1 MKLQKVS
8 QTITP
13 FAGISF
19 VHEEF
24 NKSGLFNLIDNY
36 LGVRNTNGYS
46 YGELF
51 RTWFE
56 VLFCGGE
63 VAEDVQKHL
72 RSTLENIPDNN
83 VASPD
88 TLLRVLTELATE
100 NTIITSTSGKEYEFN
115 INEKMNDLNIK
126 SLLLTKQLK
135 KGEMYDFDYDNQII
149 EHEKWDA
156 KRTHK
161 NTTGYFPGIATI
173 GDKVVYIENRD
184 GSANVKTAQDETLER
199 SYELLLENG
208 IKINR
213 SRMDAGSYAKNIIDM
228 VLTYSKLFYIRANRS
243 ESMLEQ
249 ICQIDDWKE
258 VEINFKSYEVASIP
272 FRQFF
277 EDRNYRLVIMREKSN
292 NAQLDLFT
300 GDNFIYRSILTND
313 KESSEKEI
321 IEYFNMRGASEKL
334 FDIQNNDFGWRR
346 LPSSDMDSNTVFLIL
361 TSMMKNFYN
370 HFIKKVSEVFTDIP
384 FKSRMKRF
392 IFRFICVAGRW
403 IKQSRQW
410 KLRLYTDRPYEKL
423 IICR

>member
-56 VLFCGGE
+56 VFFCGGE

-115 INEKMNDLNIK
+115 INKKMSDLNIK

-135 KGEMYDFDYDNQII
+135 KGEKYDLDYDNQITK
-149 EHEKWDA
+149 HEKWDA
-156 KRTHK
+156 KRTYK
-161 NTTGYFPGIATI
+161 NTTGYFPGVATI
-173 GDKVVYIENRD
+173 NDKIVYIENRD
-184 GSANVKTAQDETLER
+184 GNANVKIAQDETLKR
-199 SYELLLENG
+199 TFELLQENE
-208 IKINR
+208 IKIDR
-213 SRMDAGSYAKNIIDM
+213 SRMDAGSYAKDIIDM
-228 VLTYSKLFYIRANRS
+228 VSKHSRLFYIRANRS
-243 ESMLEQ
+243 ESMFEQ
-249 ICQIDDWKE
+249 ICQINDWVE

-277 EDRNYRLVIMREKSN
+277 EERNYRLVIMREKSD

-313 KESSEKEI
+313 TESSEKEI

-334 FDIQNNDFGWRR
+334 FDIQNNDFGWKR
-346 LPSSDMDSNTVFLIL
+346 LPTSDMNSNTVFLIL

-370 HFIKKVSEVFTDIP
+370 HFIKKVSEAFTDIHLR
-384 FKSRMKRF
+384 SRMKRF

-423 IICR
+423 IMCR

>member
-1 MKLQKVS
+1 
-8 QTITP
+8 
-13 FAGISF
+13 
-19 VHEEF
+19 
-24 NKSGLFNLIDNY
+24 
-36 LGVRNTNGYS
+36 
-46 YGELF
+46 
-51 RTWFE
+51 
-56 VLFCGGE
+56 
-63 VAEDVQKHL
+63 
-72 RSTLENIPDNN
+72 
-83 VASPD
+83 
-88 TLLRVLTELATE
+88 
-100 NTIITSTSGKEYEFN
+100 
-115 INEKMNDLNIK
+115 
-126 SLLLTKQLK
+126 
-135 KGEMYDFDYDNQII
+135 
-149 EHEKWDA
+149 
-156 KRTHK
+156 
-161 NTTGYFPGIATI
+161 
-173 GDKVVYIENRD
+173 
-184 GSANVKTAQDETLER
+184 
-199 SYELLLENG
+199 
-208 IKINR
+208 
-213 SRMDAGSYAKNIIDM
+213 MDAGSYAKNIIDM

>member
-36 LGVRNTNGYS
+36 LGIRNTTGYS

-56 VLFCGGE
+56 VFFCGGE

-72 RSTLENIPDNN
+72 RSTLENIPKNK

-88 TLLRVLTELATE
+88 TLLRLLTELATE
-100 NTIITSTSGKEYEFN
+100 NTIVNSTSGKEYEFN

-135 KGEMYDFDYDNQII
+135 KGEVYDFDYDNQII
-149 EHEKWDA
+149 KHEKWDA
-156 KRTHK
+156 RRTYK
-161 NTTGYFPGIATI
+161 NTTGYFPGVATI
-173 GDKVVYIENRD
+173 NDKIVYIENRD
-184 GSANVKTAQDETLER
+184 GNANVKIAQDKTLER
-199 SYELLLENG
+199 AYEQLQENE

-213 SRMDAGSYAKNIIDM
+213 SRMDAGSYAKDIIDM
-228 VLTYSKLFYIRANRS
+228 VSKHSRLFYIRANRS

-249 ICQIDDWKE
+249 ICQIDEWKE
-258 VEINFKSYEVASIP
+258 VEINIKSYEVASIP
-272 FRQFF
+272 FCQFF
-277 EDRNYRLVIMREKSN
+277 EDRSYRLVIMREKSN
-292 NAQLDLFT
+292 NAQLNLFT
-300 GDNFIYRSILTND
+300 GDNFTYRSILTND

-346 LPSSDMDSNTVFLIL
+346 LPTSDMSSNTVFLIL

-370 HFIKKVSEVFTDIP
+370 HFIKKVSKVFTDIP
-384 FKSRMKRF
+384 LTSRMKRF
-392 IFRFICVAGRW
+392 IFRFICVAGKW
-403 IKQSRQW
+403 IRQSRQW

-423 IICR
+423 QMCR

>member
-24 NKSGLFNLIDNY
+24 NKSGLSKLIDNY
-36 LGVRNTNGYS
+36 FGVRNTTGYS

-56 VLFCGGE
+56 VFFCGGE

-72 RSTLENIPDNN
+72 RYTLENIPENK

-88 TLLRVLTELATE
+88 TLLRLLTELATE
-100 NTIITSTSGKEYEFN
+100 NTIVTSTSGKEYEFN

-135 KGEMYDFDYDNQII
+135 KGEVYDFDYDNQII
-149 EHEKWDA
+149 KHEKWDA
-156 KRTHK
+156 KRTYK
-161 NTTGYFPGIATI
+161 NTTGYFPGVATI
-173 GDKVVYIENRD
+173 NDKIVYIENRD
-184 GSANVKTAQDETLER
+184 GNANVKIAQDKTLER
-199 SYELLLENG
+199 AYEQLQKNE

-213 SRMDAGSYAKNIIDM
+213 SRMDAGSYAKDIIDM
-228 VLTYSKLFYIRANRS
+228 VSKHSRLFYIRANRS

-249 ICQIDDWKE
+249 ICQIDEWKE
-258 VEINFKSYEVASIP
+258 VEINIKSYEVASVP

-300 GDNFIYRSILTND
+300 EDNFTYRSILTND
-313 KESSEKEI
+313 KESSDKEI
-321 IEYFNMRGASEKL
+321 IEYYNMRGASEKS

-346 LPSSDMDSNTVFLIL
+346 LPTSDMSSNTVFLIL
-361 TSMMKNFYN
+361 TSMIKNFYN

-384 FKSRMKRF
+384 LTSRMKRF
-392 IFRFICVAGRW
+392 LFRFICVAGKW
-403 IKQSRQW
+403 IRQSRQW

-423 IICR
+423 QMSR